1 MHCAGKQLKYNIWM
15 SVPVIS
21 LELESDFTLIL
32 AKNSENI
39 QDVISV
45 LIQID
50 WEIDWGNTH
59 KKEIYIYMS
68 VCRPFSQMSLLHH
81 GICPCCTVTLFEC
94 RGQRGVTDY
103 NLSFLP
109 MKAMYGWVSK
119 GKFVNWFWFILRAL
133 QSSELSDVMSW
144 HWID

>member
-50 WEIDWGNTH
+50 WGNTH
-59 KKEIYIYMS
+59 KKEIYKYI
-68 VCRPFSQMSLLHH
+68 
-81 GICPCCTVTLFEC
+81 
-94 RGQRGVTDY
+94 
-103 NLSFLP
+103 
-109 MKAMYGWVSK
+109 
-119 GKFVNWFWFILRAL
+119 
-133 QSSELSDVMSW
+133 
-144 HWID
+144 